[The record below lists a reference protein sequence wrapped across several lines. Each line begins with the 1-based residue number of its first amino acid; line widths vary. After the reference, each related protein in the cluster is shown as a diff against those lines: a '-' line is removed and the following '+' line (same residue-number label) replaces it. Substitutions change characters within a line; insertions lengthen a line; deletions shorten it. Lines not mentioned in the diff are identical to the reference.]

1 MWQGFKFPKLAERQ
15 CDILFVPGGICYAQ
29 RVPYIVMCQNMLP
42 FLWKEIFSYVGYFR
56 FFRLL
61 LLRYAQIRSFKKASG
76 IIFLTDYSLSA
87 VQKSTHITM
96 NKFCVIPHGISQ
108 DFYVEPRHQ
117 KSIKH
122 CNAENPFELLYVSTI
137 DFYKQQ
143 DPVVKAV
150 VKLRKGGYPVI
161 LRLVGAAYPPAL
173 RRLQRL
179 LNKLDPKSNI
189 VLYEDGGH
197 YPKIK
202 DFYRRADLFIFA
214 SRCETFGN
222 TLLEAA
228 ASGLPIVCL
237 KGQPMQELLQN
248 ACEYFTV
255 ADTDEIFC
263 SIKKLLD
270 DESLRFQYA
279 QKAYQRAKNYSW
291 NKTAEKTGI
300 FIDEVLRSL

>member
-1 MWQGFKFPKLAERQ
+1 
-15 CDILFVPGGICYAQ
+15 
-29 RVPYIVMCQNMLP
+29 
-42 FLWKEIFSYVGYFR
+42 
-56 FFRLL
+56 
-61 LLRYAQIRSFKKASG
+61 
-76 IIFLTDYSLSA
+76 
-87 VQKSTHITM
+87 M
-96 NKFCVIPHGISQ
+96 NKSCVIPHGINP

-117 KSIKH
+117 KPIKH
-122 CNAENPFELLYVSTI
+122 YNAENPFELLYVSTI

-143 DPVVKAV
+143 DQVVKAV
-150 VKLRKGGYPVI
+150 VKLRKCGYPVI

-173 RRLQRL
+173 RRLQKL
-179 LNKLDPKSNI
+179 LNKVDPQHKTVI
-189 VLYEDGGH
+189 YEEGGQ
-197 YPKIK
+197 YPHIR

-214 SRCETFGN
+214 SRCEAFGN

-255 ADTDEIFC
+255 ADADEIC
-263 SIKKLLD
+263 CAIKKLLD

-291 NKTAEKTGI
+291 NKTAEKTGR
-300 FIDEVLRSL
+300 FINASFG